1 MAPEQ
6 FDMTDHLKQQVKDFE
21 GVDTAARALIT
32 AIDFP
37 PYGPWL
43 SEECD
48 PEHGAATVKEL
59 VDATEVTVLR
69 EALAKTAP

>member
-1 MAPEQ
+1 MAPDE
-6 FDMTDHLKQQVKDFE
+6 FDMTDHLKRQVKDFE
-21 GVDTAARALIT
+21 DVDEAARALIT
-32 AIDFP
+32 AIDYP

-59 VDATEVTVLR
+59 VDSTEVTDHR

>member
-1 MAPEQ
+1 MAPDT

-21 GVDTAARALIT
+21 EVDTAARALIT

-37 PYGPWL
+37 PYGPWI
-43 SEECD
+43 SETCD

-59 VDATEVTVLR
+59 VDSGDVTVLR